1 MADEVRAEYDQ
12 LEQVA
17 GKFTNQAQVIQD
29 MLQQVRGKMEQLQD
43 DGWIGL
49 GADAFFAEM
58 EGLVLPA
65 VQRLESA
72 LTDASDS
79 TKQTSQNLRQAEEE
93 ASSLFDS

>member
-29 MLQQVRGKMEQLQD
+29 MLQQVRGKMDQLQD
-43 DGWIGL
+43 GGWIGL

-58 EGLVLPA
+58 QSVVLPA

-79 TKQTSQNLRQAEEE
+79 TRQIGQTLQQAEQE
-93 ASSLFDS
+93 ACSIFEG